1 MLKICSCAISLR
13 FACASALKMRD
24 PRANWARN
32 ESTAPPGAR
41 RTPTKRLASRQSG
54 DGPGQQEATASVIPF
69 RSKSS
74 EWMSLPDALA
84 AVAFSMYWLAA
95 LKFASTGCRQYPEL
109 KKIVVEYSSSEK
121 SSWFPRQESVGW
133 KFSYWISFVTN

>member
-1 MLKICSCAISLR
+1 MLKICSCAINLR
-13 FACASALKMRD
+13 FACASALKMRE
-24 PRANWARN
+24 PRANWVKK
-32 ESTAPPGAR
+32 ESNGAPPPLR
-41 RTPTKRLASRQSG
+41 MASTMPVRERQSG
-54 DGPGQQEATASVIPF
+54 VVWQQEARASVIPF